1 MNYFY
6 LILLAIAPGVALVL
20 FILLNDRYD
29 REPAGLLVKVF
40 LMGMLVTL
48 PTIVVELLGQM
59 FNVFTGLLGKAVE
72 AFVVVGLAEE
82 YFKRR
87 VVLRYA
93 FYHPAFNER
102 LDGIVYCSIAA
113 LGFATLENIF
123 YVISYYANQPD
134 IWIMR
139 ALVSVPVHMLLGI
152 IMGYYLA
159 LAKYCPHPGKCSGYM
174 FAKSLFIPALLH
186 GAFDF
191 VLISDYPLLSLL
203 FIPIVAY
210 LWITSLIK
218 LRRYYVESR
227 KLHGG

>member
-1 MNYFY
+1 MNSLY
-6 LILLAIAPGVALVL
+6 LILLAVAPGVALVL
-20 FILLNDRYD
+20 FMLLNDRYD
-29 REPAGLLVKVF
+29 REPAGLLIKSF

-48 PTIVVELLGQM
+48 PTIVVELLGQH
-59 FNVFTGLLGKAVE
+59 FNIFDGIPGKAVE
-72 AFVVVGLAEE
+72 AFIVVGLSEE

-93 FYHPAFNER
+93 YYHPAFNER
-102 LDGIVYCSIAA
+102 LDGIIYCSITA

-123 YVISYYANQPD
+123 YVLSYYPMDQN

-152 IMGYYLA
+152 IMGYYLS
-159 LAKYCPHPGKCSGYM
+159 LAKYCPDPKKRPDYM
-174 FAKSLFIPALLH
+174 AKSLFIPALLH

-191 VLISDYPLLSLL
+191 VLITDYPLLTLL
-203 FIPIVAY
+203 FIPIVGY
-210 LWITSLIK
+210 LWVSSMIK

-227 KLHGG
+227 KRHEP